1 MLGNKKFVSEL
12 NLCRAICIELGMEA
26 ASGCF
31 FPPLFSGL
39 ESMELIGAMVYDV
52 SSWKHKGG
60 VRMGVA
66 CYFFFSPFLWIG
78 LRGRDKVV
86 CQHLD
91 LDDTVPRR
99 H

>member
-1 MLGNKKFVSEL
+1 
-12 NLCRAICIELGMEA
+12 
-26 ASGCF
+26 
-31 FPPLFSGL
+31 
-39 ESMELIGAMVYDV
+39 MELVYDL

-66 CYFFFSPFLWIG
+66 CYFFFSPLLWIG

-91 LDDTVPRR
+91 LDDMVPR
-99 H
+99 